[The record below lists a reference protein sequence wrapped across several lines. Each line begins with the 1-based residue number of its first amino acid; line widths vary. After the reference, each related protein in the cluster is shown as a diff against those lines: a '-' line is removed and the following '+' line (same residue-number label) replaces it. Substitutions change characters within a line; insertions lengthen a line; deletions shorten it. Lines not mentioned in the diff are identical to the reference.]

1 MPKYK
6 SIEDELNAF
15 LDLWDRDQMMSFYN
29 DTKDLIELYEDE
41 HDLLK
46 KEMGEE
52 NERSVRMIRTI
63 YLVSRIAEYHS
74 GRLCSLKVNFKDLW
88 KRLEKF

>member
-1 MPKYK
+1 
-6 SIEDELNAF
+6 
-15 LDLWDRDQMMSFYN
+15 MMSFYN